1 MTEKGKLQKEI
12 EEILKTGWEGEA
24 LEESLAVL
32 NSFMNKLTE
41 EQANGLKN
49 IAEKRFAK
57 DKVPG
62 IMGNPTSAMAFG
74 IALMFSM
81 QGEKLH
87 DIKEQ
92 GAKFENVNPA
102 ELIAD
107 ALFEGIPTNDSG
119 IEWRW
124 LGLFENITKGE
135 TEEAQ
140 NLPAAYSMVTNSA
153 LPSQLMR
160 ILNNPNRIVG
170 RGVTVIDGLIDG
182 EQRIEFRSKDV
193 LATIG
198 LANFMAEFNKQVRNG
213 AKALKFFLEKATD
226 QHTSVP
232 VFSLSE
238 LVNRGIYTTEKN
250 AYTGLKNIIG
260 KLLNIKIHT
269 EWTETIKN
277 EKTGKKESKKT
288 AYGGTLI
295 GEYIISTS
303 RPCKVSIHTGLY
315 ILSRQYFTVF
325 PAWGWALPDQA
336 FILLDYI
343 LYVARQRTKE
353 IKDSF
358 DENGGKFEI
367 KIDTIREKMGLPTP
381 KDAGYRHQQL
391 IIDPIENAIVA
402 IEDMQNKNGQP
413 EITITP
419 VYDETGKIADFL
431 EGHLEIGLKGKV
443 YDYMATRAKAIEDH
457 TPPKIAEAQTKR
469 RTRAKTKKEGG
480 NQQ

>member
-1 MTEKGKLQKEI
+1 MTAKE
-12 EEILKTGWEGEA
+12 ELTKRVNVC
-24 LEESLAVL
+24 LA
-32 NSFMNKLTE
+32 NQF
-41 EQANGLKN
+41 
-49 IAEKRFAK
+49 
-57 DKVPG
+57 
-62 IMGNPTSAMAFG
+62 
-74 IALMFSM
+74 
-81 QGEKLH
+81 
-87 DIKEQ
+87 
-92 GAKFENVNPA
+92 
-102 ELIAD
+102 
-107 ALFEGIPTNDSG
+107 
-119 IEWRW
+119 
-124 LGLFENITKGE
+124 NITKQTRKAAEDALESFWAGMTDEAAEAFLSLADRMGPNEKHKWGTFEFLFAFLAVTAAGKQVRQNGTAEDAAKAIHEFVIATYAGDKNNKRDFWDAFSKLTGE
-135 TEEAQ
+135 DTAAQ
-140 NLPAAYSMVTNSA
+140 NLPAVYSMVTNSA
-153 LPSQLMR
+153 LPSLLMR

-182 EQRIEFRSKDV
+182 EQRIEFKSKDE

-198 LANFMAEFNKQVRNG
+198 LANFMAVFNKQVRNG

-269 EWTETIKN
+269 EWTETVKN

-343 LYVARQRTKE
+343 LYVARQRTEE

-391 IIDPIENAIVA
+391 IIDPIETAIVA
-402 IEDMQNKNGQP
+402 IEDMQNKNGLP

-431 EGHLEIGLKGKV
+431 EGYLEIGLKGKV
-443 YDYMATRAKAIEDH
+443 YDYMATRAKAIEDN
-457 TPPKIAEAQTKR
+457 TPPKLAEEQTKR
-469 RTRAKTKKEGG
+469 RTRTKTKKEGG
-480 NQQ
+480 NEQ